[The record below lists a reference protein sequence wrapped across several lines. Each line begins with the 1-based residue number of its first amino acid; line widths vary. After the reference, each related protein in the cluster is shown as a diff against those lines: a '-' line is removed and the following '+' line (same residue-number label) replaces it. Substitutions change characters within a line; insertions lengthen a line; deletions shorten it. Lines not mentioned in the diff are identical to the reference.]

1 MLNSREK
8 ERKKLNRS
16 KKVNTSGNMSYTS
29 NQANKLFVTSE
40 NSTPDNN
47 VSFSSEIS
55 HAITLSA
62 SNLSKSSNSLNLDNS
77 SNKMH
82 ELIESNGLSTTSSG
96 RYTEVGKITT
106 NTTATTS
113 TVEPTLAN
121 STPSNGFTNS
131 PSKIASSSFS
141 SAFTKS
147 AIAKKLRD
155 SDGKVDASKKEA
167 NAISFRKKVVSSDPN
182 FSSRYRSSS
191 LNLAGSEERSRP
203 STRTYSDPYRQV
215 NSSPHYRDA
224 SLTEHG
230 SSSSSSRKEKS
241 GLLFSNKKLS
251 HNTNL
256 IIQQP
261 NEYLY
266 SCEKL
271 LQSKT
276 KVNTT
281 YLHSITPKSLIKMRE
296 KIVEIQQSQDNITA
310 FSVTFDN
317 TDDKKNENV
326 PFHEIVTIKRDGI
339 AKSYLPDHSAVLG
352 KGADGKVII
361 TYEVP
366 TSIPKDFRDNFQ
378 PIALKIFHQE
388 LPKEV
393 IEERKKALE
402 KFGQYINHCT
412 LDTTLFFLQYID
424 GIELTD
430 YLYEFNSKEQGI
442 DIKGKRYITP
452 GNKIELFS
460 KVIQALHEFHINK
473 FVHTDIK
480 TDNFR
485 LKPDHTLIPV
495 DLDHTTDQNIFSTS
509 NQRGTIGLVDPEII
523 SPHYVLV
530 TMKSVLNKK
539 NEIQVQSSTDGLLYR
554 TILSKTTHC
563 IPWSILDKNFPRD
576 FKDIKEIKSFFDS
589 ILRFT
594 TRQGHTGTTCTS
606 RSDRY
611 SEGVVC
617 ADIISDCNF
626 HKKISQKLI
635 AKKAKKEDIDQE
647 TRSRIERKLNRHN
660 NLDTIDQ
667 RRRELGEKYNSEL
680 VQRYSEE
687 AIDYITQEELYEIL
701 NDVFE
706 LPVLGEQFAEK
717 KIEHSWIQLPIDEL
731 YNYLM
736 PTMDEILLEDK
747 QKLRNNARD
756 IISEIVFRLYI
767 FPHLAKIAVKLTHD
781 GKRYGDSEILKLI
794 NDLNDLKIKFAIL
807 DRNYNYLYET
817 VQSLD
822 TEFHSMIKVNT
833 EQKERLTTR
842 ADINDMGLNL
852 HTEPKKTLEK
862 NPKRNGLK
870 LDDKDQE
877 KRNDRVNEL
886 SQKNDK
892 KEKGKSEKSHR
903 KGHVHHD
910 SDKKVIDR
918 GYGQKPNGSNHI
930 YGTKQDISTDKS
942 IYGQSS
948 GLFFEKEKKTSK
960 LQIESNDNLES
971 DSMTF
976 RKSS

>member
-16 KKVNTSGNMSYTS
+16 KKVNTSGSMPNTN
-29 NQANKLFVTSE
+29 NQADKLFVKSE
-40 NSTPDNN
+40 HSTPDNN

-55 HAITLSA
+55 HAITLSTI
-62 SNLSKSSNSLNLDNS
+62 NLSKSSSSLNLDGSN
-77 SNKMH
+77 NKMN
-82 ELIESNGLSTTSSG
+82 ELIESHDLSTSSCG
-96 RYTEVGKITT
+96 RYTEVGKNIT

-113 TVEPTLAN
+113 TVDPTLAN

-155 SDGKVDASKKEA
+155 SDDKIDASKKET
-167 NAISFRKKVVSSDPN
+167 NSISFRKKVVSSDPS

-203 STRTYSDPYRQV
+203 STRTSSDPYRQV

-241 GLLFSNKKLS
+241 GLLFYNKKLS
-251 HNTNL
+251 HNSN
-256 IIQQP
+256 IVIQQT
-261 NEYLY
+261 NEHLY

-276 KVNTT
+276 KVSTA

-296 KIVEIQQSQDNITA
+296 KIDEIQQSQDNITA
-310 FSVTFDN
+310 FSVTFEN

-326 PFHEIVTIKRDGI
+326 PFHEIVTIKKEGMV
-339 AKSYLPDHSAVLG
+339 KSYLPDHSAVLG

-361 TYEVP
+361 TYELP
-366 TSIPKDFRDNFQ
+366 TSIPKDFRDNLQ

-388 LPKEV
+388 LPKDV

-402 KFGQYINHCT
+402 KFGHYVNHCT

-430 YLYEFNSKEQGI
+430 YLYEFNSAEHGT
-442 DIKGKRYITP
+442 DFKGKRYITP
-452 GNKIELFS
+452 GNKIDLFT
-460 KVIQALHEFHINK
+460 KVIQALHEFHLNK

-480 TDNFR
+480 TDNLR
-485 LKPDHTLIPV
+485 LKPDHTVIPV

-509 NQRGTIGLVDPEII
+509 NQRGTIGLVDPDII

-530 TMKSVLNKK
+530 TMKSELNKK
-539 NEIQVQSSTDGLLYR
+539 NEIQVQPSAEGLLYR

-563 IPWSILDKNFPRD
+563 IPWNILDKNFPRD
-576 FKDIKEIKSFFDS
+576 FKDIKEIKNFYDS
-589 ILRFT
+589 ILRHI

-617 ADIISDCNF
+617 ADIISDFNF
-626 HKKISQKLI
+626 HKRISQKLI
-635 AKKAKKEDIDQE
+635 EKKAKKEHIDQE
-647 TRSRIERKLNRHN
+647 IKNKIERKLNRHN
-660 NLDTIDQ
+660 ILDTIDQ
-667 RRRELGEKYNSEL
+667 RRRELGEQYNSEL

-687 AIDYITQEELYEIL
+687 AIDYITQKELYEIL
-701 NDVFE
+701 SDVFE

-717 KIEHSWIQLPIDEL
+717 KIEHTWIQLPIDEL

-756 IISEIVFRLYI
+756 IISDIVFRLYI

-781 GKRYGDSEILKLI
+781 GKRYDDSEVLKLI

-807 DRNYNYLYET
+807 DKNYNNLYET

-822 TEFHSMIKVNT
+822 VEFHSMINVNT
-833 EQKERLTTR
+833 EQKKRLTTR

-852 HTEPKKTLEK
+852 HTEAKKTHEK

-877 KRNDRVNEL
+877 KSNDRVNEL

-903 KGHVHHD
+903 KGQAHPD
-910 SDKKVIDR
+910 SDKKVIDK
-918 GYGQKPNGSNHI
+918 GYGQKLHGSI
-930 YGTKQDISTDKS
+930 DFYGTKKDISTDKS
-942 IYGQSS
+942 IYGKSS
-948 GLFFEKEKKTSK
+948 GLFFEKEKKTGK
-960 LQIESNDNLES
+960 LRIESNDNLES

-976 RKSS
+976 TKNS